1 MIEVGSSRFDRIIN
15 IPVLIEKPCFPVFI
29 ELLSGFYQK
38 GTAPVVLKP
47 IFATKYVFAFPI
59 FIARTR
65 LMRWWCT
72 SMIPIKCCKVFDV
85 STTSCSIYVPN
96 SFRVRITKRRIR
108 MILSYDR
115 ALAAK
120 PAQRYGE
127 SAEWETSAPQNLE
140 KDRKTDMRWP
150 VHCLGGPGLGLQ
162 WRFKSSHRIA
172 ILFVHSESSYW
183 ITHGWRNY

>member
-1 MIEVGSSRFDRIIN
+1 MDDWRED
-15 IPVLIEKPCFPVFI
+15 VLRGAEILPAAKLAW
-29 ELLSGFYQK
+29 LLFREGFRLCAYPPHEMMMHIYDTDQ
-38 GTAPVVLKP
+38 VLKN
-47 IFATKYVFAFPI
+47 
-59 FIARTR
+59 
-65 LMRWWCT
+65 L
-72 SMIPIKCCKVFDV
+72 DV

-140 KDRKTDMRWP
+140 KDRKTDMR
-150 VHCLGGPGLGLQ
+150 
-162 WRFKSSHRIA
+162 
-172 ILFVHSESSYW
+172 
-183 ITHGWRNY
+183 